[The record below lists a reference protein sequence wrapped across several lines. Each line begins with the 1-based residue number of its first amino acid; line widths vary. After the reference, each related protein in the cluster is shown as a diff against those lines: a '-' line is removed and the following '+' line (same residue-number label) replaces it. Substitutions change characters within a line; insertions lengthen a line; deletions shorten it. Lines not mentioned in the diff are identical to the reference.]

1 MPAADVGVRAS
12 RIHHKN
18 HFREYYASEFRSKLQ
33 LAMIFTMP
41 IDTSWAQLIAQTSHA
56 HTQTVEMI
64 RGEFFPASCSA
75 SAEGYI
81 NSPPHNYFSLFA
93 CTDKNDFTENEK
105 NTKTSFHTGSER
117 VWLT

>member
-41 IDTSWAQLIAQTSHA
+41 IDTSWAQLIAQTRHI

-93 CTDKNDFTENEK
+93 CTDKMISPKTRKTQKLVFT
-105 NTKTSFHTGSER
+105 SG
-117 VWLT
+117 